1 VSKPAAPA
9 YEFGEFRLATFQR
22 VLFWKDELVPITPKA
37 FDTLLALV
45 RRHGE
50 VVDRD
55 ELMQIVWPDTFVELN
70 SLARNISVLRRL
82 LGDDANGTTHIETI
96 PKRGYC
102 FVAPVHARYDNEAA
116 GSPQHDLHSTRA
128 LGNGV
133 ADDEAGPFAWSANRI
148 GPTALED
155 GINGALLDTVPG
167 TDYRLPAAPHTIA
180 HDLPA
185 LRHEG
190 TPPPDV
196 LRRLAG
202 SRLKALAA
210 TLCVVIVASSAW
222 LLLRQRPQ
230 LPAPAAQARAVVA
243 LPFRT
248 LSGNDDE
255 YVAEGI
261 GEAVTTAL
269 SNLQGLVVIS
279 RNSAAK
285 YKGRVVDP
293 REIGK
298 ALGVTHVLD
307 GTVQRSGPR
316 LRVTA
321 QLADA
326 TTGLQVWGAQYDRE
340 RAETFA
346 LQDAIAASIS
356 RALRPDLPTAPPRSA
371 PTAHLGAY
379 DEYLRGRHEFHADRI
394 LNAPAAIAR
403 FERAT
408 ALDPQFGLA
417 HAALATAYASRFF
430 YRDTDREL
438 QQKAFVAIEKALAID
453 PNLAEAH
460 LARANLLW
468 TLPNGFPHE
477 QAVAEYRRAIGLNPN
492 LGDARSALAR
502 VLMHLGFQDE
512 AIAELRIAVQLD
524 PSDKEAAG
532 RISHCYYY
540 SHQHEQ
546 VLAELE
552 HLGSDSWFKAN
563 SLMHL
568 GRVAEALQVARADL
582 ARATQAKNHIET
594 LHRSTYA
601 LMLARSGDRAGAQR
615 ELALLEPRLAN
626 VERYSHLHHA
636 QYNAA
641 CALALLGRKREA
653 LHWLQTAA
661 DEGFPCYPFYKGEPS
676 LAGLGGD
683 PAFDAFL
690 AQLENRWQQHRAT
703 LFGP

>member
-1 VSKPAAPA
+1 VSKPADPE
-9 YEFGEFRLATFQR
+9 YEFGEFRLATSQR
-22 VLFWKDELVPITPKA
+22 VLFRNDELVPLTPKA

-55 ELMQIVWPDTFVELN
+55 ELMQIVWPDTFVEVN

-82 LGDDANGTTHIETI
+82 LGDDGNGATHIETI

-102 FVAPVHARYDNEAA
+102 FVAPVHAH
-116 GSPQHDLHSTRA
+116 HDSEPSGPPPCDVHSTPA
-128 LGNGV
+128 PGSEGANGGT
-133 ADDEAGPFAWSANRI
+133 DTFAWSADTVGR
-148 GPTALED
+148 TAPED
-155 GINGALLDTVPG
+155 GLNGAISDTVD
-167 TDYRLPAAPHTIA
+167 THFRLPGPGRTIA

-185 LRHEG
+185 SHLDGRS
-190 TPPPDV
+190 PPDL
-196 LRRLAG
+196 LRRLAA
-202 SRLKALAA
+202 SRLKLAA
-210 TLCVVIVASSAW
+210 ALGVVIIASSAL
-222 LLLRQRPQ
+222 LLLRERPE
-230 LPAPAAQARAVVA
+230 LPAPAPQARAVVA

-255 YVAEGI
+255 YIAEGI

-269 SNLQGLVVIS
+269 SNLQRLVVIS
-279 RNSAAK
+279 RNSAVA
-285 YKGRVVDP
+285 YKGRLVDP
-293 REIGK
+293 REVGK

-316 LRVTA
+316 LRVTVH
-321 QLADA
+321 LAD
-326 TTGLQVWGAQYDRE
+326 TITGRQVWGAQYDRE
-340 RAETFA
+340 RTETFA
-346 LQDAIAASIS
+346 LQDAIVAGIS
-356 RALRPDLPTAPPRSA
+356 RALRPDQPTAPPRAA

-394 LNAPAAIAR
+394 QNAPAAIAR

-477 QAVAEYRRAIGLNPN
+477 RAVAEYRRAIGLNPN

-512 AIAELRIAVQLD
+512 AMVELRIAIQLD
-524 PSDKEAAG
+524 PSDREAAG

-552 HLGSDSWFKAN
+552 HSDSWFKAN

-568 GRVAEALQVARADL
+568 GRMAEALQVARAHL
-582 ARATQAKNHIET
+582 ARATQDKSHIET
-594 LHRSTYA
+594 QSRSTYA
-601 LMLARSGDRAGAQR
+601 LMLARSGDRTGAQR
-615 ELALLEPRLAN
+615 ELAALASRLAN
-626 VERYSHLHHA
+626 VERYSHMHHA
-636 QYNAA
+636 QFNAA
-641 CALALLGRKREA
+641 CALALLGRTREA

-661 DEGFPCYPFYKGEPS
+661 DGGFPCYPFYKGEPS
-676 LAGLGGD
+676 LAGLRGD
-683 PAFDAFL
+683 PAFEAFL
-690 AQLENRWQQHRAT
+690 ANLEKRWRHYRAT
-703 LFGP
+703 FFGS